1 MKGETKGTLTIGK
14 QVMISIHSPMKG
26 ETLTLIIIKGDIDI
40 SIHSPMKGETAPND
54 TVYRETDG
62 THRGVLSLFI
72 SISLLF

>member
-1 MKGETKGTLTIGK
+1 MVDDKHEDEAG
-14 QVMISIHSPMKG
+14 ISIHSPMKG
-26 ETLTLIIIKGDIDI
+26 ETINIRRWPSLASI